1 MASATR
7 SRNRRSTWSAPSR
20 KRKRRRRPSNKR
32 TAPERLMA
40 NATIHVDVVSAEE
53 SIFSGEAEFVVLP
66 GEAGELG
73 IYPRHTP
80 LITRIKPGA
89 VRIVPAGGGE
99 EQLIFVNGGIIE
111 VQPQVI
117 TVLADTAIR
126 GHDLDEAK
134 AAEALKAAE
143 EARRTA
149 KSNEEQAIAEAS
161 ISSMAAQLAA
171 IRKLRK
177 R

>member
-1 MASATR
+1 
-7 SRNRRSTWSAPSR
+7 
-20 KRKRRRRPSNKR
+20 
-32 TAPERLMA
+32 MA
-40 NATIHVDVVSAEE
+40 NATLHIDVVSAEE

-89 VRIVPAGGGE
+89 VRIKPADGGE
-99 EQLIFVNGGIIE
+99 EQLIFVAGGILE
-111 VQPQVI
+111 VQPKVI

-126 GHDLDEAK
+126 GKDLDEAK
-134 AAEALKAAE
+134 ANEALKKAE
-143 EARRTA
+143 EARANAKDKVSYATA
-149 KSNEEQAIAEAS
+149 AAEFAHY
-161 ISSMAAQLAA
+161 AAQIEA

-177 R
+177 K

>member
-1 MASATR
+1 MATAT
-7 SRNRRSTWSAPSR
+7 
-20 KRKRRRRPSNKR
+20 
-32 TAPERLMA
+32 LH
-40 NATIHVDVVSAEE
+40 IDVVSAEE

-89 VRIVPAGGGE
+89 VRIKPAGGGE
-99 EQLIFVNGGIIE
+99 EQLIFVAGGILE
-111 VQPQVI
+111 VQPKVV

-126 GHDLDEAK
+126 GKDLDEAK
-134 AAEALKAAE
+134 ATEALKKTQEAMAKAQDKAE
-143 EARRTA
+143 IATL
-149 KSNEEQAIAEAS
+149 QAEFAM
-161 ISSMAAQLAA
+161 MAAQIAA

-177 R
+177 K

>member
-1 MASATR
+1 MA
-7 SRNRRSTWSAPSR
+7 AP
-20 KRKRRRRPSNKR
+20 
-32 TAPERLMA
+32 TM
-40 NATIHVDVVSAEE
+40 HVDVVSAEE

-66 GEAGELG
+66 GEVGELG

-89 VRIVPAGGGE
+89 VRIQKPGGE
-99 EQLIFVNGGIIE
+99 EEFVFVAGGILE
-111 VQPQVI
+111 VQPKLI

-134 AAEALKAAE
+134 ANEAIQKAE
-143 EARRTA
+143 ESRRSA
-149 KSNEEQAIAEAS
+149 KGKQEIAVVEGELA
-161 ISSMAAQLAA
+161 MLAAQLAA

-177 R
+177 K

>member
-1 MASATR
+1 
-7 SRNRRSTWSAPSR
+7 
-20 KRKRRRRPSNKR
+20 
-32 TAPERLMA
+32 MA
-40 NATIHVDVVSAEE
+40 NATLHIDVVSAEE
-53 SIFSGEAEFVVLP
+53 AIYSGEAEFVVLP

-99 EQLIFVNGGIIE
+99 EQLIFVAGGILE
-111 VQPQVI
+111 VQPKVV

-126 GHDLDEAK
+126 GKDLDEAN
-134 AAEALKAAE
+134 ATQALKEAE
-143 EARRTA
+143 EARRNA
-149 KSNEEQAIAEAS
+149 KSAEGVAAAEAS
-161 ISSMAAQLAA
+161 LAMVAAQLAA

-177 R
+177 K